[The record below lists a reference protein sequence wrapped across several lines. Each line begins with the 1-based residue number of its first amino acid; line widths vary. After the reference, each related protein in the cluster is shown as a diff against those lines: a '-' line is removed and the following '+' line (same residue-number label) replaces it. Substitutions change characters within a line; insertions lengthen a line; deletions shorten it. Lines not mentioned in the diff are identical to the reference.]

1 MTRTQA
7 ELSHLAAAT
16 MLVGVCALACK
27 GGKTEET
34 TTAASAS
41 AAASTV
47 APTAPVAACTVAA
60 PFSIDKSPRA
70 DAGLTLVSLG
80 GGRAAIGYA
89 TGAGTPKVV
98 IIDRDGKSSQAELNV
113 KPDFP
118 SKLDK
123 GVKRTVW
130 RVTPLGE
137 KDGKMRVGYDMVED
151 SPVSDNQAAA
161 TRFVRCGP
169 AHSDAFAFHD
179 GVSFYDADANPV
191 ADPSSDEAVELRDC
205 RTFSDGSSSWTL
217 TSFMTPNNEAGTYT
231 ASWGITE
238 KPGREHVEEPWIDF
252 TDLPTPKDKKPPKPV
267 LYEVPVGLRVPGGGY
282 IMAAR
287 YLGKVVVAKRK
298 ASLEPDGDVQKFAL
312 GGVPGMTSLTLLG
325 DDVVFLVPTIGKVE
339 VSGSVF
345 AKGATPTKPQVI
357 TIDEASPPTEG
368 DRTSLSGAVTPDGN
382 LLLGFVDGK
391 GAKHKARFA
400 VLTKDLKTKTQ
411 PIDITSDDGNVAE
424 LRIAPL
430 DGGRYFVAFLDLSGG
445 KTELSGALVK
455 CE

>member
-1 MTRTQA
+1 MTKDHA

-16 MLVGVCALACK
+16 MLIGLCALACK
-27 GGKTEET
+27 GSKTEET
-34 TTAASAS
+34 TAPSAS
-41 AAASTV
+41 AAASV
-47 APTAPVAACTVAA
+47 APPVAKIAGCTVAA
-60 PFSIDKSPRA
+60 PFSIDKAPRA

-89 TGAGTPKVV
+89 TGAGAPKVV
-98 IIDRDGKSSQAELNV
+98 VIDRDGKSTQAELNV

-137 KDGKMRVGYDMVED
+137 HDGKMRVGYDMVED
-151 SPVSDNQAAA
+151 SPVSENMAVA
-161 TRFVRCGP
+161 TRYVRCGP
-169 AHSDAFAFHD
+169 AHGDAFAFHD
-179 GVSFYDADANPV
+179 GPSFYDADSNPE
-191 ADPSSDEAVELRDC
+191 ADPTSDEAVELRDC
-205 RTFSDGSSSWTL
+205 RTFSDGSSTWTL

-231 ASWGITE
+231 AGWGITE
-238 KPGREHVEEPWIDF
+238 KVGKEHVEEPWIDF

-267 LYEVPVGLRVPGGGY
+267 LYEVPVGLHLPGGGY

-312 GGVPGMTSLTLLG
+312 GGIPGMTSLTLLG
-325 DDVVFLVPTIGKVE
+325 DDVVLLVPTIGKVE
-339 VSGSVF
+339 VRGSVF
-345 AKGATPTKPQVI
+345 AKGDVPVKPDVI
-357 TIDEASPPTEG
+357 TIDDKSQPSEG
-368 DRTSLSGAVTPDGN
+368 DRTSLSGASTPDGN

-391 GAKHKARFA
+391 GTKHKARVA
-400 VLTKDLKTKTQ
+400 VLSKDLKTTKIQ

-424 LRIAPL
+424 LRVAPL

-445 KTELSGALVK
+445 KTELSGALVT